1 MCVTH
6 KGSRGVIF
14 TATQEVGMMLSLI
27 LYMRKVKLEEIKPS
41 IMSTKARGPKR
52 ALETYSF
59 VDPAA
64 ASCLS

>member
-14 TATQEVGMMLSLI
+14 TATQEVGMMLILI
-27 LYMRKVKLEEIKPS
+27 LYMKLEEIKPS

-59 VDPAA
+59 
-64 ASCLS
+64 C

>member
-41 IMSTKARGPKR
+41 IMSTKARGPK
-52 ALETYSF
+52 
-59 VDPAA
+59 
-64 ASCLS
+64 